1 MSGPPG
7 ARPDGPAPS
16 ERPRLLPAGGVV
28 AGVLTLIAVVCG
40 TVGVD
45 QQLDQYPGARHDAWE
60 ICFRVLQLF
69 VLEWDEPEGSLAVPW
84 LLQVARFVAP
94 AVTFYA
100 AFEAGRRLFSEELRQ
115 RWTRRRR
122 GHVIV
127 CGSGSGA
134 RSLAL
139 TLTASGHQVVVVGGE
154 PGGRTAGRGAP
165 QPVAGDPRF
174 ATTLTAAGL
183 AGAKALYACDED
195 STRNLAV
202 ALAASGTL
210 VAGGPSIH
218 AEIRDPAL
226 CRALQAR
233 WWSGDGARRVRLDF
247 FNRYQAAATRLARE
261 DAAQLSDDRSREVL
275 VFGDGAFA
283 AAFITCLARLDRDPS
298 RLRITWVGPGA
309 GEAVQELSAVHP
321 YLRDACL
328 LRGSEAALSEAVR
341 EAAGRGSVAR
351 VYLCPPDPEQA
362 IRQALLDT
370 DLWRACP
377 ESVTVCADDVI
388 GYWQAFRPS
397 DTAAAPLDGMGGRLR
412 LWSIKASAYRPDAIG
427 EDLTE
432 IMARAVHEAYLRQ
445 RARER
450 AAGAR
455 PTGTLLPWS
464 DLPEDLRNAN
474 RSQVISFGQKL
485 AELDCVL
492 MPRDGRVAPL
502 ELPPDVV
509 ESLAEAEHRRWM
521 DDRRAAGWTY
531 AAVRDDAARHHPD
544 LVPWSELADTDREK
558 DREAI
563 RGMGAVLADVGF
575 DVVPATS
582 TRTGTGIPR
591 PRR

>member
-1 MSGPPG
+1 MSAPP
-7 ARPDGPAPS
+7 APRPDGPAES

-28 AGVLTLIAVVCG
+28 AGVLALVAVVCG
-40 TVGVD
+40 LIGVD
-45 QQLDQYPGARHDAWE
+45 QQLDQYPHARHDTWE

-69 VLEWDEPEGSLAVPW
+69 ALEWDEPDGSLAVPR
-84 LLQVARFVAP
+84 LLQVARFLAP
-94 AVTFYA
+94 AVTLYA

-115 RWTRRRR
+115 RWIRRRR

-139 TLTASGHQVVVVGGE
+139 SLTASGERVVVVGNE
-154 PGGRTAGRGAP
+154 PGGRTAGRGAA
-165 QPVAGDPRF
+165 QHVTGDPRF
-174 ATTLTAAGL
+174 SATLTAAGL

-210 VAGGPSIH
+210 AAGGPSIH

-261 DAAQLSDDRSREVL
+261 EAARLPD
-275 VFGDGAFA
+275 DGAREILVAGEGAFP
-283 AAFITCLARLDRDPS
+283 AAFVTGLGRLGPDPS
-298 RLRITWVGPGA
+298 RLVVTWVGPGA
-309 GEAVQELSAVHP
+309 DEAVREISAVHP
-321 YLRDACL
+321 FLGDARVLRSSGATLPD
-328 LRGSEAALSEAVR
+328 AVR
-341 EAAGRGSVAR
+341 EAVARGAAAR
-351 VYLCPPDPEQA
+351 VYLCSPDPEQV

-370 DLWRACP
+370 DLWRAGP
-377 ESVTVCADDVI
+377 ESVTVCADDII
-388 GYWQAFRPS
+388 GYGQAFRPPG
-397 DTAAAPLDGMGGRLR
+397 TAAASLDGMGGRLR
-412 LWSIKASAYRPDAIG
+412 LWSIKASAYRQDAIG

-450 AAGAR
+450 AAGR
-455 PTGTLLPWS
+455 EPTGTLVPWS

-492 MPRDGRVAPL
+492 MPRDGRAASLV
-502 ELPPDVV
+502 LPPEIV

-531 AAVRDDAARHHPD
+531 AAVRDDVARHHPD
-544 LVPWSELADTDREK
+544 LVPWSELADADREK
-558 DREAI
+558 DREVI
-563 RGMGAVLADVGF
+563 RGMGAILADVGF
-575 DVVPATS
+575 DVVSAAGS
-582 TRTGTGIPR
+582 RSGTGIPR